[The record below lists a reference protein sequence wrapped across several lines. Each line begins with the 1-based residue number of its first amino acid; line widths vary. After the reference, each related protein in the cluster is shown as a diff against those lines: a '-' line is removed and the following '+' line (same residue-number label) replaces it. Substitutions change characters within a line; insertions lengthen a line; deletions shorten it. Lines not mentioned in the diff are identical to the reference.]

1 MIDESSCG
9 LQRARHR
16 KRERE
21 RKPARDFVASFR
33 EQICTRADL
42 SILITKTSEK
52 KAEIKEGSRA
62 RERERDGTYIRNH
75 IFYTQ
80 KKRRERSK
88 EKGRGDEETRGR
100 REKSSFVACQIR
112 RAMSENS
119 SSSLRDSAGNPNWNA
134 ILKWS
139 VDEGLRQEAE
149 LKAKGGGEAKDKA
162 QTRTISEE
170 DRAWFLKAIE
180 SGVVDEVKRI
190 KEITEKIIG
199 KDPRGELIETEE
211 EEEER
216 VLALEELRD
225 RLESVDN
232 AKDLGKIGGLKPLLE
247 GIQSEKWDGIRAMS
261 AECVA
266 VSVQNH
272 PEAQKNAMACDA
284 LNVLLLA
291 LQSEKHLN
299 KKSNA
304 KVIYALSCLVRG
316 NAEVMSMF
324 VKSNGIESL
333 AKCGLTSSVVKT
345 RVKAAA
351 LLRHASVTSEEAMK
365 RTIDAKVIEV
375 VATKLSVNVE
385 SDSSSS
391 SLTDLAQE
399 RESYARLLLDIAERV
414 DFTTNEDAVN
424 QFRSDGFTQTL
435 RECRKVIDDGA
446 NGANGGITDEKEFIL
461 AVDRLKNMLE

>member
-1 MIDESSCG
+1 MSIIPS
-9 LQRARHR
+9 
-16 KRERE
+16 
-21 RKPARDFVASFR
+21 
-33 EQICTRADL
+33 TRFEHEL
-42 SILITKTSEK
+42 TFPKIVFTKTSEK
-52 KAEIKEGSRA
+52 KAEKKRRLFLQRERRHQSATLFTPAKETHTHTYQ
-62 RERERDGTYIRNH
+62 RERERDSE
-75 IFYTQ
+75 
-80 KKRRERSK
+80 RERSK
-88 EKGRGDEETRGR
+88 EEGKEAR
-100 REKSSFVACQIR
+100 SLL
-112 RAMSENS
+112 RAASNSDTKAKMSSENSS

-149 LKAKGGGEAKDKA
+149 LKAKGGGEMKEKA
-162 QTRTISEE
+162 QTRRTISEE

-199 KDPRGELIETEE
+199 KDPRGERIETEE

-232 AKDLGKIGGLKPLLE
+232 AKDLGKIGGLEPLLE

-324 VKSNGIESL
+324 VESDGIESL

-435 RECRKVIDDGA
+435 RESRKVIDD
-446 NGANGGITDEKEFIL
+446 GANGGITDEKEFIL
-461 AVDRLKNMLE
+461 AVDRLRNMLE

>member
-1 MIDESSCG
+1 VKKRQKRNRR
-9 LQRARHR
+9 LFFQREGTCCTALFTPR
-16 KRERE
+16 KETHTHIRERE
-21 RKPARDFVASFR
+21 RF
-33 EQICTRADL
+33 
-42 SILITKTSEK
+42 
-52 KAEIKEGSRA
+52 
-62 RERERDGTYIRNH
+62 RERD
-75 IFYTQ
+75 Q
-80 KKRRERSK
+80 KKEKKRELFLRASS
-88 EKGRGDEETRGR
+88 DTRA
-100 REKSSFVACQIR
+100 K
-112 RAMSENS
+112 MSENSS

-149 LKAKGGGEAKDKA
+149 LKAKGGGEMKEKA
-162 QTRTISEE
+162 QTRRTISEE

-199 KDPRGELIETEE
+199 KDPRGERIETEE

-232 AKDLGKIGGLKPLLE
+232 AKDLGKIGGLEPLLE

-324 VKSNGIESL
+324 VESDGIESL

-385 SDSSSS
+385 SGSSSS

-424 QFRSDGFTQTL
+424 QFRSDGFTRTL
-435 RECRKVIDDGA
+435 RECRKVIDD
-446 NGANGGITDEKEFIL
+446 GANGGITDEKEFIL
-461 AVDRLKNMLE
+461 AVDRLRNMLE

>member
-21 RKPARDFVASFR
+21 RKPARDFVSSFPG
-33 EQICTRADL
+33 QICTQAVL

-62 RERERDGTYIRNH
+62 REREKALIRNH

-88 EKGRGDEETRGR
+88 EKGRGDEETRG

-446 NGANGGITDEKEFIL
+446 NGGITDEKEFIL
-461 AVDRLKNMLE
+461 AVDRLRNMLE

>member
-21 RKPARDFVASFR
+21 RKPARDFVSSFPG
-33 EQICTRADL
+33 QICTQAVL

-62 RERERDGTYIRNH
+62 REREKALIRNH

-88 EKGRGDEETRGR
+88 EKGRGDEETRG

-385 SDSSSS
+385 SGSSSS

-446 NGANGGITDEKEFIL
+446 NGGITDEKEFIL
-461 AVDRLKNMLE
+461 AVDRLRNMLE

>member
-1 MIDESSCG
+1 MC
-9 LQRARHR
+9 Q
-16 KRERE
+16 
-21 RKPARDFVASFR
+21 
-33 EQICTRADL
+33 
-42 SILITKTSEK
+42 KTSEK
-52 KAEIKEGSRA
+52 KACRKEIEGCSFRERRHLLCHTFHTRKRNTHTYQ
-62 RERERDGTYIRNH
+62 RERERFEREI
-75 IFYTQ
+75 
-80 KKRRERSK
+80 KRRRKRSALFL
-88 EKGRGDEETRGR
+88 RASSDTRA
-100 REKSSFVACQIR
+100 K
-112 RAMSENS
+112 MSENSS

-149 LKAKGGGEAKDKA
+149 LKAKGGGEMKEKA
-162 QTRTISEE
+162 QTRRTISEE

-199 KDPRGELIETEE
+199 KDPRGERIETEE

-232 AKDLGKIGGLKPLLE
+232 AKDLGKIGGLEPLLE

-324 VKSNGIESL
+324 VESDGIESL

-385 SDSSSS
+385 SGSSSS

-435 RECRKVIDDGA
+435 RESRKVIDD
-446 NGANGGITDEKEFIL
+446 GANGGITDEKEFIL
-461 AVDRLKNMLE
+461 AVDRLRNMLE

>member
-1 MIDESSCG
+1 
-9 LQRARHR
+9 
-16 KRERE
+16 
-21 RKPARDFVASFR
+21 
-33 EQICTRADL
+33 
-42 SILITKTSEK
+42 
-52 KAEIKEGSRA
+52 
-62 RERERDGTYIRNH
+62 
-75 IFYTQ
+75 
-80 KKRRERSK
+80 
-88 EKGRGDEETRGR
+88 
-100 REKSSFVACQIR
+100 
-112 RAMSENS
+112 
-119 SSSLRDSAGNPNWNA
+119 
-134 ILKWS
+134 
-139 VDEGLRQEAE
+139 
-149 LKAKGGGEAKDKA
+149 
-162 QTRTISEE
+162 
-170 DRAWFLKAIE
+170 
-180 SGVVDEVKRI
+180 
-190 KEITEKIIG
+190 
-199 KDPRGELIETEE
+199 
-211 EEEER
+211 
-216 VLALEELRD
+216 
-225 RLESVDN
+225 
-232 AKDLGKIGGLKPLLE
+232 
-247 GIQSEKWDGIRAMS
+247 
-261 AECVA
+261 
-266 VSVQNH
+266 
-272 PEAQKNAMACDA
+272 MACDA

-391 SLTDLAQE
+391 SLTDLA
-399 RESYARLLLDIAERV
+399 RTESYARLLLDIAERV

-446 NGANGGITDEKEFIL
+446 NGANGGITDEKNLSL

>member
-1 MIDESSCG
+1 MSIIPS
-9 LQRARHR
+9 
-16 KRERE
+16 
-21 RKPARDFVASFR
+21 
-33 EQICTRADL
+33 TRFEHEL
-42 SILITKTSEK
+42 TFPKIVFTKTSEK
-52 KAEIKEGSRA
+52 KAEKKRRLFLQRERRHQSATLFTPAKETHNIHI
-62 RERERDGTYIRNH
+62 RERERDSERD
-75 IFYTQ
+75 Q
-80 KKRRERSK
+80 KKK
-88 EKGRGDEETRGR
+88 EKRRLLFLRASSDTRA
-100 REKSSFVACQIR
+100 K
-112 RAMSENS
+112 MNSENSS

-149 LKAKGGGEAKDKA
+149 LKAKGGGEMKEKA
-162 QTRTISEE
+162 QTRRTISEE

-199 KDPRGELIETEE
+199 KDPRGERIETEE

-232 AKDLGKIGGLKPLLE
+232 AKDLGKIGGLEPLLE

-324 VKSNGIESL
+324 VESDGIESL

-385 SDSSSS
+385 SGSSSS

-435 RECRKVIDDGA
+435 RESRKVIDD
-446 NGANGGITDEKEFIL
+446 GANGGITDEKEFIL
-461 AVDRLKNMLE
+461 AVDRLRNMLE

>member
-21 RKPARDFVASFR
+21 RKPARDFVSSFPG
-33 EQICTRADL
+33 QICTQAVL

-62 RERERDGTYIRNH
+62 REREKALIRNH

-88 EKGRGDEETRGR
+88 EKGRGDEETRG

-232 AKDLGKIGGLKPLLE
+232 AKDLGKIGGLEPLLE

-324 VKSNGIESL
+324 VESDGIESL

-385 SDSSSS
+385 SGSSSS

-446 NGANGGITDEKEFIL
+446 NGGITDEKEFIL
-461 AVDRLKNMLE
+461 AVDRLRNMLE

>member
-21 RKPARDFVASFR
+21 RKPARDFVSSFPG
-33 EQICTRADL
+33 QICTQAVL

-62 RERERDGTYIRNH
+62 REREKALIRNH

-88 EKGRGDEETRGR
+88 EKGRGDEETRG

-149 LKAKGGGEAKDKA
+149 LKAKGGGEMKEKA
-162 QTRTISEE
+162 QTRRTISEE

-199 KDPRGELIETEE
+199 KDPRGERIETEE

-232 AKDLGKIGGLKPLLE
+232 AKDLGKIGGLEPLLE

-324 VKSNGIESL
+324 VESDGIESL

-446 NGANGGITDEKEFIL
+446 NGGITDEKEFIL
-461 AVDRLKNMLE
+461 AVDRLRNMLE

>member
-1 MIDESSCG
+1 VKKSKSRG
-9 LQRARHR
+9 
-16 KRERE
+16 
-21 RKPARDFVASFR
+21 
-33 EQICTRADL
+33 
-42 SILITKTSEK
+42 SEGTQTQHFSHPQ
-52 KAEIKEGSRA
+52 KETVTHTYQ
-62 RERERDGTYIRNH
+62 RERDLER
-75 IFYTQ
+75 FRERDQ
-80 KKRRERSK
+80 KKDK
-88 EKGRGDEETRGR
+88 
-100 REKSSFVACQIR
+100 REKNVVESVSSDTTK
-112 RAMSENS
+112 AMSENS

-149 LKAKGGGEAKDKA
+149 LKAKGGGEAKEKA
-162 QTRTISEE
+162 QTRRTISEE

-199 KDPRGELIETEE
+199 KDPRGERIETEE

-232 AKDLGKIGGLKPLLE
+232 AKDLGKIGGLEPLLE

-324 VKSNGIESL
+324 VESDGIESL

-385 SDSSSS
+385 SGSSSS

-424 QFRSDGFTQTL
+424 QFRSDGFTRTL
-435 RECRKVIDDGA
+435 RECRKVIDD
-446 NGANGGITDEKEFIL
+446 GANGGITDEKEFIL
-461 AVDRLKNMLE
+461 AVDRLRNMLE

>member
-1 MIDESSCG
+1 MKKRQKRNRRLFVTEREGTVPHVSHPQKKHTYISE
-9 LQRARHR
+9 
-16 KRERE
+16 RERE
-21 RKPARDFVASFR
+21 IQR
-33 EQICTRADL
+33 
-42 SILITKTSEK
+42 
-52 KAEIKEGSRA
+52 EIKRRKRSALLRA
-62 RERERDGTYIRNH
+62 
-75 IFYTQ
+75 
-80 KKRRERSK
+80 
-88 EKGRGDEETRGR
+88 
-100 REKSSFVACQIR
+100 SSDTKAK
-112 RAMSENS
+112 MSENSS

-199 KDPRGELIETEE
+199 KDPRGERIETEE

-232 AKDLGKIGGLKPLLE
+232 AKDLGEIGGLEPLLE

-324 VKSNGIESL
+324 VESDGIESL

-385 SDSSSS
+385 SGSSSS

-461 AVDRLKNMLE
+461 AVDRLRNMLE

>member
-1 MIDESSCG
+1 MCRTFHTPKRNTHTY
-9 LQRARHR
+9 Q
-16 KRERE
+16 RERE
-21 RKPARDFVASFR
+21 RF
-33 EQICTRADL
+33 
-42 SILITKTSEK
+42 
-52 KAEIKEGSRA
+52 
-62 RERERDGTYIRNH
+62 RERD
-75 IFYTQ
+75 Q
-80 KKRRERSK
+80 KKK
-88 EKGRGDEETRGR
+88 EKKRELFLRASSDTRA
-100 REKSSFVACQIR
+100 K
-112 RAMSENS
+112 MSENSS

-149 LKAKGGGEAKDKA
+149 LKAKGGGEMKEKA
-162 QTRTISEE
+162 QTRRTISEE

-199 KDPRGELIETEE
+199 KDPRGERIETEE

-232 AKDLGKIGGLKPLLE
+232 AKDLGKIGGLEPLLE

-324 VKSNGIESL
+324 VESDGIESL

-385 SDSSSS
+385 SGSSSS

-435 RECRKVIDDGA
+435 RESRKVIDD
-446 NGANGGITDEKEFIL
+446 GANGGITDEKEFIL
-461 AVDRLKNMLE
+461 AVDRLRNMLE

>member
-1 MIDESSCG
+1 MPHFSHPQKKHTHISE
-9 LQRARHR
+9 
-16 KRERE
+16 RERE
-21 RKPARDFVASFR
+21 IQREIKRRRKRSALFLRASSD
-33 EQICTRADL
+33 TRAKM
-42 SILITKTSEK
+42 S
-52 KAEIKEGSRA
+52 
-62 RERERDGTYIRNH
+62 
-75 IFYTQ
+75 
-80 KKRRERSK
+80 
-88 EKGRGDEETRGR
+88 
-100 REKSSFVACQIR
+100 
-112 RAMSENS
+112 SENSS

-149 LKAKGGGEAKDKA
+149 LKAKGGGEMKEKA
-162 QTRTISEE
+162 QTRRTISEE

-199 KDPRGELIETEE
+199 KDPRGERIETEE

-232 AKDLGKIGGLKPLLE
+232 AKDLGKIGGLEPLLE

-324 VKSNGIESL
+324 VESDGIESL

-385 SDSSSS
+385 SGSSSS

-435 RECRKVIDDGA
+435 RESRKVIDD
-446 NGANGGITDEKEFIL
+446 GANGGITDEKEFIL
-461 AVDRLKNMLE
+461 AVDRLRNMLE

>member
-1 MIDESSCG
+1 MLD
-9 LQRARHR
+9 
-16 KRERE
+16 
-21 RKPARDFVASFR
+21 
-33 EQICTRADL
+33 
-42 SILITKTSEK
+42 TK
-52 KAEIKEGSRA
+52 
-62 RERERDGTYIRNH
+62 
-75 IFYTQ
+75 
-80 KKRRERSK
+80 
-88 EKGRGDEETRGR
+88 
-100 REKSSFVACQIR
+100 
-112 RAMSENS
+112 AMSENSS

-149 LKAKGGGEAKDKA
+149 LKAKGGGEAKEKA
-162 QTRTISEE
+162 RARTISEE

-232 AKDLGKIGGLKPLLE
+232 AKDLGEIGGLEPLLE

-324 VKSNGIESL
+324 VESDGIESL

-385 SDSSSS
+385 SGSSSS

-461 AVDRLKNMLE
+461 AVDRLRNMLE